1 MMLDYYLEDKIYELV
16 EEMISDN
23 VKGRWFEEPS
33 KYSAYVSY
41 YTGTNEFTKDLAKR
55 LNKAGYARD
64 TEGNKIDWK
73 WMNMAWNYGPHNL
86 RSEGGYD
93 RNEGVYNY
101 TSTDEKQQT
110 ERLC

>member
-1 MMLDYYLEDKIYELV
+1 MLDYYLEDKIYELV

-23 VKGRWFEEPS
+23 VKGRWFEEPN

-64 TEGNKIDWK
+64 TEGNRIDWK
-73 WMNMAWNYGPHNL
+73 WMNMAWNYGPCNL

-101 TSTDEKQQT
+101 TSTDERQQT
-110 ERLC
+110 ERLS